1 MSKTLTL
8 ITRSTPVCP
17 NCVAMKMALE
27 AKGVKYIEVDIA
39 VDEGAIEE
47 YGISSVPVS
56 VIKDNE
62 GKEVFRATGVKPPE
76 LLESMMS

>member
-8 ITRSTPVCP
+8 ITRSNPVCP
-17 NCVAMKMALE
+17 NCVAMKMALD
-27 AKGVKYIEVDIA
+27 AKEVPYNEVDIA
-39 VDEGAIEE
+39 LDEGAIDE

-56 VIKDNE
+56 VIKDDE

-76 LLESMMS
+76 LLEVMMK